1 VSDTLKLELGET
13 LDFEGQKARHVG
25 TLPAAI
31 MEGKSGSGGM
41 AEPYKVFN
49 PKKSGAFSYFKGK
62 PVYELVDP
70 EGNVYVM
77 QAGSQVVDPSLTLES
92 LAAPGW
98 KYRVRTLDKDLVF
111 DLPKGTVVDAVS
123 DDLRISITVFRGPRN
138 ETGIS
143 PKCRPE

>member
-1 VSDTLKLELGET
+1 MELGET
-13 LDFEGQKARHVG
+13 FDFEGQKARYVC

-41 AEPYKVFN
+41 AERYKVFN

-77 QAGSQVVDPSLTLES
+77 QAGSQVEDPSLTLES
-92 LAAPGW
+92 LAAPGDRLKPAPGW
-98 KYRVRTLDKDLVF
+98 KYRVRTLDQDLVF
-111 DLPKGTVVDAVS
+111 KLGEGTVIHVVS
-123 DDLRISITVFRGPRN
+123 GDLRNIYNRVPGTQ
-138 ETGIS
+138 
-143 PKCRPE
+143 K